1 MKIVFLPETL
11 VYFNRLS
18 DILYEQGYFSFK
30 DNSLKYVDDLLEDI
44 KLHLHSKV
52 KKPAPGHFEKY
63 GHNLLYAV
71 FPKNNT
77 TFWYIFFNIYRQN
90 GELVYLIRYVSNNH
104 VIAQYL

>member
-1 MKIVFLPETL
+1 MRIVFLPETL
-11 VYFNRLS
+11 VYFNRLA

-44 KLHLHSKV
+44 RLHLHSKV
-52 KKPAPGHFEKY
+52 KKP
-63 GHNLLYAV
+63 AV

-104 VIAQYL
+104 IIAQYL